1 MKRYAFVEY
10 GGEVLSI
17 ETRCSGLKKSE
28 VQPGELAIEDV
39 IHPDLVNRYVE
50 VTEETGEAQIGMLF
64 SDGKFIENPV
74 APDSRLSALES
85 QQAATNDAVLGLMS
99 MMTMMG

>member
-1 MKRYAFVEY
+1 MKKYAFVEY

-17 ETRCSGLKKSE
+17 ETRCSGFKKSE

-64 SDGKFIENPV
+64 SEGKFIENPV

>member
-1 MKRYAFVEY
+1 MKKYAFVEY

-99 MMTMMG
+99 MMMMG